1 VHYLAQ
7 QPLNHLL
14 ADDAIL
20 LARQFCDRLRDRV
33 DHFVGFTGSGQK
45 RDLGDPSLAL
55 SDGCNG
61 LRTRS
66 LKLASRVKRRKR
78 RNGFRQ

>member
-1 VHYLAQ
+1 LAHQ
-7 QPLNHLL
+7 LLNHLL
-14 ADDAIL
+14 L
-20 LARQFCDRLRDRV
+20 HRQR
-33 DHFVGFTGSGQK
+33 QK

-66 LKLASRVKRRKR
+66 LKLLWKLRSVLIRPLIATPAQGISRS
-78 RNGFRQ
+78 